1 MVHRLENTTA
11 KEDDEMMDCSSAVA
25 APWFLKLYWLIAI
38 IGAMLIMC
46 VMVKTHKDSYHMRDP
61 FLIRWPRVCCF
72 WFLALALLYSAYSA
86 MSKESM
92 FALVSIAILQL
103 AINAAAL
110 RFRSEPPNNDA
121 GVEPGIPSIIVGNV
135 ALLPHRRDKSAVK

>member
-1 MVHRLENTTA
+1 
-11 KEDDEMMDCSSAVA
+11 MMDCSSVVA
-25 APWFLKLYWLIAI
+25 ASWFLKLYWLIAI

-46 VMVKTHKDSYHMRDP
+46 VMVKTHKDSYHMRDT

-110 RFRSEPPNNDA
+110 HFRSDPPNNDA
-121 GVEPGIPSIIVGNV
+121 RLMPDIPNVSIGNV
-135 ALLPHRRDKSAVK
+135 ALLPQHRRDKTASK